1 MNLSSV
7 NSCLHSLGSL
17 GTNTGQQCM
26 KLHHYIVNKNSWLEA
41 GDKTREFNV
50 FDIPGMKEL
59 HNLWEQ
65 ICQCF
70 HNFNF

>member
-1 MNLSSV
+1 
-7 NSCLHSLGSL
+7 
-17 GTNTGQQCM
+17 M

>member
-7 NSCLHSLGSL
+7 NSCLHFLGSL
-17 GTNTGQQCM
+17 GTNTGQQYM
-26 KLHHYIVNKNSWLEA
+26 KLHCYMFNKNSWLKA
-41 GDKTREFNV
+41 GDKNREFNV
-50 FDIPGMKEL
+50 FDIPGMKGL
-59 HNLWEQ
+59 HNLCEQ